1 MIQTSTFSTKTSST
15 LFYSNER
22 YEHVGGIPSEEMKK
36 LEKQFL
42 LLCDFKLSIPI
53 DELQS
58 YTELLYAFWN
68 INNKAKVYNIDLDN
82 SKESNIQYLSLSR
95 INKYI
100 NIYAWNNIHI
110 HTKKIITSFSLRI
123 AYINEQERNFVSFK

>member
-1 MIQTSTFSTKTSST
+1 M
-15 LFYSNER
+15 FYSNER